1 MLFQNLEGDQRYVS
15 ASDEF
20 EFGGILDLLEQQQDL
35 KRILFAFY
43 IFPPE
48 SQVGW
53 TVGREFPLSGGEG
66 INQNWWELT
75 KYKFDQI

>member
-1 MLFQNLEGDQRYVS
+1 MKKRKQVTRVGIELSQTLVWTAKKHQSRTRRGPVVS

-48 SQVGW
+48 S
-53 TVGREFPLSGGEG
+53 
-66 INQNWWELT
+66 
-75 KYKFDQI
+75 

>member
-48 SQVGW
+48 S
-53 TVGREFPLSGGEG
+53 
-66 INQNWWELT
+66 
-75 KYKFDQI
+75 